1 MEPPTEV
8 EVDEVEEVWEI
19 EDVPARRFGSS
30 RDHVKIQSAT
40 ETQRHRVKKQEKK
53 LNAENTEESA
63 EGNGNFRRSVSTSLC
78 ASVTLR
84 QIFLPLRGCE
94 EFPIIA
100 GAR

>member
-40 ETQRHRVKKQEKK
+40 ETQSKETRKK
-53 LNAENTEESA
+53 A
-63 EGNGNFRRSVSTSLC
+63 
-78 ASVTLR
+78 
-84 QIFLPLRGCE
+84 
-94 EFPIIA
+94 
-100 GAR
+100 